1 MLTVHGHH
9 YECIDC
15 SRQWP
20 AQGFKTFG
28 VGLRGMFTMEGGAE
42 MGVLRPG
49 EIDSGNYRH

>member
-1 MLTVHGHH
+1 MDTVHGHQ
-9 YECIDC
+9 YEYDS

-20 AQGFKTFG
+20 AQGFNTFD

-49 EIDSGNYRH
+49 EMDSGIYRR